1 VLDTNKK
8 KLLRVDPKT
17 GEAKWTT
24 DFRRQSSV
32 RASPTGA
39 DGKVYCE
46 NANGDVWVVSAEDGK
61 VLSQLALRGRARGG
75 RSSLVIDSSSF
86 ARARRCTPSEQSNKT
101 QIVYSAMNACL

>member
-1 VLDTNKK
+1 
-8 KLLRVDPKT
+8 VDNDLGGK
-17 GEAKWTT
+17 AV
-24 DFRRQSSV
+24 F

-61 VLSQLALRGRARGG
+61 VLSQLALEGKGARGSVVVG
-75 RSSLVIDSSSF
+75 DRFVLV
-86 ARARRCTPSEQSNKT
+86 RAGETLYAFEQSNKT